1 MLPLKGLFDDTFMQ
15 NQTRLSKLGLQNSK
29 RKNLAIKSMFLV
41 EIFKDLKFCELK
53 ERLGHFGEIPIPP
66 PSGGGSRICSIT
78 VKID

>member
-41 EIFKDLKFCELK
+41 EIFNVKLKSWSKL
-53 ERLGHFGEIPIPP
+53 
-66 PSGGGSRICSIT
+66 PSLT
-78 VKID
+78 VNQS